1 MYEFVSEN
9 LTTIL
14 IVAAVVA
21 IVLIILCIVAK
32 LFKIAIGLCILSVV
46 VPIIF
51 TIFWGDGGRYVST
64 FESFFQPAYQQRI
77 EDIYDYYKQ
86 KDSEDPFVNYDAVS
100 NTVTDIFQHA
110 FETVPQP
117 SLQPD
122 NIQDILDKYKPS
134 ASP

>member
-14 IVAAVVA
+14 IVAAAVA

-32 LFKIAIGLCILSVV
+32 LFKIAIGLAILYVV

-51 TIFWGDGGRYVST
+51 TIFWGDGGRYVAK
-64 FESFFQPAYQQRI
+64 FASFFQPEYQQRI
-77 EDIYDYYKQ
+77 EDVYDYYKQ
-86 KDSEDPFVNYDAVS
+86 KDAEDPFVSYDAVS

-110 FETVPQP
+110 FEAVPQP
-117 SLQPD
+117 SLGPD
-122 NIQDILDKYKPS
+122 DIQDILNKYKPS